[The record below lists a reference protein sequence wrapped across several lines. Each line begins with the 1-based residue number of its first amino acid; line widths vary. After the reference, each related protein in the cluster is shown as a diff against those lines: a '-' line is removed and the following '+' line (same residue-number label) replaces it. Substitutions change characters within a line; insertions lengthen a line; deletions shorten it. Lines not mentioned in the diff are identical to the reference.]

1 MRTKKWMIP
10 ALAAALAAANA
21 HAQGIVKYTPA
32 KVTGGD
38 SVSIFYNPE
47 NTILKGLA
55 PVTGVIYLYRNND
68 WETHDLNMQMTD
80 SGWTAR
86 YLVPVG
92 TALLVSNFSA
102 NGKTDKGGIATYASV
117 AFDKSGRQ
125 MPMSL
130 AAWSFLRTPV
140 LKGQAPPATIDSAV
154 IKPDVSLFWMNS
166 ELRDHPESRRKIF
179 YNAMTILQKANA
191 GKLDSILPREIKF
204 ISGLPDATEQE
215 LMDISKAYRRL
226 MAKPALADSMDK
238 VIIAKFPN
246 GVTARDKEIYKMF
259 RATPQ
264 ERAEQWKSFVQRFP
278 LDSFRNVNTEAEQMW
293 YDKNYR
299 AIVYNEMAKK
309 DYAFLEKMTPAA
321 PLTSQTEFH
330 RLLVMGPYEHGEVT
344 AAFIFPYSKMLV
356 EHLEYRSLHKDGA
369 ESKFYSP
376 SQWEQLV
383 LGRSTPAYFGHAS
396 LLHEL
401 GKDKEALVWLEKVKT
416 QRSAQNAA
424 FQGLYAILLEK
435 NGRHND
441 AMQVVENSVALNAVT
456 PEAIELLKKEYIKK
470 NGSDKGFDAYFN
482 GLKNEDQ
489 LNEQRAHI
497 RQQMINKAAPAFK
510 LEQLKGGVADLSKL
524 KGHIVV
530 IDFWATWCGPC
541 KAALPGMQMAVNK
554 YTKDDKVDFFFIA
567 TQETKPDYK
576 DQIKAFLKANNYNL
590 NVLYDG
596 KSTNG
601 HLDQA
606 YSKYAGTVH
615 SSGIPAKFIID
626 GKGQIRWY
634 SAGYFGSPSALADEI
649 SYIIELLKKEG

>member
-1 MRTKKWMIP
+1 MSTKKWMIP
-10 ALAAALAAANA
+10 ALAAAFTATNAN
-21 HAQGIVKYTPA
+21 AQGIVKYTPA
-32 KVTGGD
+32 RVTGGD
-38 SVSIFYNPE
+38 SVSIYYNPE
-47 NTILKGLA
+47 NSILKGLA

-68 WETHDLNMQMTD
+68 WEAHDLSMRMTD
-80 SGWTAR
+80 SGWIAR

-92 TALLVSNFSA
+92 TTLVIPNFSA
-102 NGKTDKGGIATYASV
+102 NGKTDKGGVTTYASV

-130 AAWSFLRTPV
+130 AAWGFLRTPV
-140 LKGQAPPATIDSAV
+140 LKEQTPPARTDSAV
-154 IKPDVSLFWMNS
+154 IKPEVSLFWMNN

-179 YNAMTILQKANA
+179 FNAMAILQKANP

-204 ISGLPDATEQE
+204 ISSLPDATEQE

-226 MAKPALADSMDK
+226 MGKPALADSMDK
-238 VIIAKFPN
+238 VIMAKFPN
-246 GVTARDKEIYKMF
+246 GVTARDKEIYKIF
-259 RATPQ
+259 RATQQ
-264 ERAEQWKSFVQRFP
+264 ERAELWNSFVQRFP

-299 AIVYNEMAKK
+299 AVVYSEMINKN
-309 DYAFLEKMTPAA
+309 YAFLKKMIPAA

-344 AAFIFPYSKMLV
+344 ADFILPYSKMLV
-356 EHLEYRSLHKDGA
+356 EHIEYRSLHKDGA
-369 ESKFYSP
+369 ESRFYAP
-376 SQWEQLV
+376 SQWEQFV
-383 LGRSTPAYFGHAS
+383 LGCATPAFFGHAS
-396 LLHEL
+396 LLHQV
-401 GKDKEALVWLEKVKT
+401 GKDKESLVWVEKVKG
-416 QRSAQNAA
+416 QPAAQNAA
-424 FQGLYAILLEK
+424 FQGLYAILLEN
-435 NGRHND
+435 NGRHSD
-441 AMQVVENSVALNAVT
+441 AIQVVENSVALNSVT

-470 NGSDKGFDAYFN
+470 NGSDKGFEAYFN
-482 GLKNEDQ
+482 GLKNEDK

-497 RQQMINKAAPAFK
+497 RQQMLNKVAPGFK
-510 LEQLKGGVADLSKL
+510 LEQLKGGFADLSRM

-554 YTKDDKVDFFFIA
+554 YAKDDKVDFFFVA

-576 DQIKAFLKANNYNL
+576 EQIKAFLKANNYNL

-596 KSTNG
+596 KSANG

-606 YSKYAGTVH
+606 YSKYASTVH